1 MASTPPRSRRGKILV
16 NLQRQLETITQ
27 DNGYSQNV
35 VKVTTNVKN
44 WSDTPEAE
52 TPIIY
57 MVDEETD
64 YQYRA
69 GTTTERTWTV
79 SLYGVMK
86 NKEQTDLEEF
96 IADVEECLTKN
107 VTLTFDELRP
117 VVSHIRIRN
126 IVTDSQLFSEI
137 EGSQLFKVT
146 LQIHYI
152 ACITDIRS

>member
-1 MASTPPRSRRGKILV
+1 MASNPPRSRRGKILV
-16 NLQRQLETITQ
+16 NLQKQLETITQ
-27 DNGYSQNV
+27 ANGYSQNV
-35 VKVTTNVKN
+35 VKVTTAIKN
-44 WSDTPEAE
+44 WADTAEAE

-57 MVDEETD
+57 IVDESTL

-79 SLYGVMK
+79 ALYGVMK

-107 VTLTFDELRP
+107 VTLTFDELKP
-117 VVSHIRIRN
+117 VVSHIRIRE
-126 IVTDSQLFSEI
+126 IVTDNQLFSEI

-146 LQIHYI
+146 LDIIYI

>member
-1 MASTPPRSRRGKILV
+1 MASVPPRSRRGKILV
-16 NLQRQLETITQ
+16 NLQRQLETILQ

-44 WSDTPEAE
+44 WADTPEAE

-57 MVDEETD
+57 IVDEATE
-64 YQYRA
+64 YNYHA
-69 GTTTERTWTV
+69 GKTVERSWV
-79 SLYGVMK
+79 IGLYGVMK

-107 VTLTFDELRP
+107 QTLHFTDTGGVT
-117 VVSHIRIRN
+117 SHIRIKE
-126 IVTDSQLFSEI
+126 IVTDNQLFSEI

-146 LQIHYI
+146 LQINYI
-152 ACITDIRS
+152 ACLDQIR

>member
-1 MASTPPRSRRGKILV
+1 MASVPPKSRRGKILV

-27 DNGYSQNV
+27 DNGYTQNV
-35 VKVTTNVKN
+35 VTVTTNVKN
-44 WSDTPEAE
+44 WADTPEAQ

-57 MVDEETD
+57 IVDEATQ
-64 YQYRA
+64 YQYHA

-79 SLYGVMK
+79 ALYGVMK

-107 VTLTFDELRP
+107 ITLTFDELKP
-117 VVSHIRIRN
+117 VVSHIRIRE
-126 IVTDSQLFSEI
+126 IVTDNQLFSEI

-146 LQIHYI
+146 LDIKYI